1 MLRRTKSAHEEEI
14 LLNLKMLR
22 LVGDIVIAQ
31 VSANRVA
38 SGEVPELIKSVY
50 ASMTQLGEAPA
61 EAAAEAPT
69 PAVSVRASV
78 RPDSIACLECGAR
91 FKALKR
97 HLSGHGLTPET
108 YREKWSLP
116 ESYPMTAA
124 DYSVVRSGMAKASGL
139 GRVQR

>member
-1 MLRRTKSAHEEEI
+1 
-14 LLNLKMLR
+14 MLR

-31 VSANRVA
+31 VSANRVGT
-38 SGEVPELIKSVY
+38 GEVPELIKSVY
-50 ASMTQLGEAPA
+50 ASMTQLGEAPVA
-61 EAAAEAPT
+61 VAEAPT

-108 YREKWSLP
+108 YRAKWALP
-116 ESYPMTAA
+116 DSYPMTAA

>member
-1 MLRRTKSAHEEEI
+1 
-14 LLNLKMLR
+14 MLR
-22 LVGDIVIAQ
+22 LVADIVIAQ
-31 VSANRVA
+31 VSSNRVGT
-38 SGEVPELIKSVY
+38 GEVADLIKSVHG
-50 ASMTQLGEAPA
+50 SLTRLGETPEEAP
-61 EAAAEAPT
+61 EVPT

-78 RPDSIACLECGAR
+78 RPDSIACLECGGR

-97 HLSGHGLTPET
+97 HLSGHGLTPQS

-116 ESYPMTAA
+116 DSYPMTAA

>member
-1 MLRRTKSAHEEEI
+1 
-14 LLNLKMLR
+14 MLR

-31 VSANRVA
+31 VSANRVGTA
-38 SGEVPELIKSVY
+38 EVPELIKSVY
-50 ASMTQLGEAPA
+50 ASMTQLGETPA
-61 EAAAEAPT
+61 TAEEAPT

>member
-1 MLRRTKSAHEEEI
+1 ML
-14 LLNLKMLR
+14 LDLKMLR
-22 LVGDIVIAQ
+22 LVADIVVAQ

-38 SGEVPELIKSVY
+38 TGEVAELIKSVY
-50 ASMTQLGEAPA
+50 GSLTQLGETPAPV
-61 EAAAEAPT
+61 AEAPT

-97 HLSGHGLTPET
+97 HLSGHGLTPDA

-116 ESYPMTAA
+116 DSYPMTAA

>member
-1 MLRRTKSAHEEEI
+1 
-14 LLNLKMLR
+14 MLR
-22 LVGDIVIAQ
+22 LVADIVIAQ

-38 SGEVPELIKSVY
+38 PGEVPGLIQSVH
-50 ASMTQLGEAPA
+50 SSLSQLGAPA
-61 EAAAEAPT
+61 EPVTEAPT
-69 PAVSVRASV
+69 PAVSIRASV

-116 ESYPMTAA
+116 ESYPMTAS

>member
-1 MLRRTKSAHEEEI
+1 
-14 LLNLKMLR
+14 MLR
-22 LVGDIVIAQ
+22 LVADIVMAQ

-38 SGEVPELIKSVY
+38 TGEVAGLIKSVHSSLTGLGQ
-50 ASMTQLGEAPA
+50 AQLETS
-61 EAAAEAPT
+61 EAPT
-69 PAVSVRASV
+69 PAVSIRASV

-97 HLSGHGLTPET
+97 HLTGHGLTPQS

-116 ESYPMTAA
+116 DSYPMTAA

>member
-1 MLRRTKSAHEEEI
+1 MIVDT
-14 LLNLKMLR
+14 KMLR
-22 LVGDIVIAQ
+22 LVADIVIAQ

-38 SGEVPELIKSVY
+38 TGEVADLIRSVHR
-50 ASMTQLGEAPA
+50 SLTRLGEAPQ
-61 EAAAEAPT
+61 EAPEALT

-97 HLSGHGLTPET
+97 HLTGHGLTPES

-116 ESYPMTAA
+116 DSYPMTAA
-124 DYSVVRSGMAKASGL
+124 DYSVLRSGMAKASGL
-139 GRVQR
+139 GRVAR